1 MVSHYTLVNYIT
13 ELALILLVKR
23 SIVICVRHDWLSL
36 HEYYSFMG
44 LGMLLWLPTF
54 LEVANGE
61 ASLETASGKG
71 EQVMLLH

>member
-13 ELALILLVKR
+13 ELALLLLVKR